1 MVLATFQ
8 VVNTGV
14 QRALDEFV
22 NNWVGKE
29 VERLVG
35 LHTWSSMQRVLE
47 DAGQNLRVLVD
58 QLADLI
64 QHFVADSPVTVSFA

>member
-1 MVLATFQ
+1 MATFQ

-35 LHTWSSMQRVLE
+35 LHTTSMQRVLE
-47 DAGQNLRVLVD
+47 DAGHNLRELVNS
-58 QLADLI
+58 LTDLV
-64 QHFVADSPVTVSFA
+64 QHFVADSPDVTVSFV